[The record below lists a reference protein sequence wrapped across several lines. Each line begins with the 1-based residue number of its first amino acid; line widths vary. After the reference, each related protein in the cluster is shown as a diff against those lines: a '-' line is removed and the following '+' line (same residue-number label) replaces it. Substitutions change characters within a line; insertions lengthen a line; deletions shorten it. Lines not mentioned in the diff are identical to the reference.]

1 MEEKVNST
9 AQTKKAS
16 NFNAGRF
23 LRDNNSILILLAL
36 LIFGFAIV
44 DGFTTS
50 FYNVILYSAEMG
62 LSALGL
68 GLVMITGNID
78 LSVGFLAASC
88 GVTLV
93 SVFNLVYG
101 SVGSIPAVII
111 GVIAALIVGCLL
123 GAFNGFIITQIGI
136 SPLIATIATN
146 YIYQGIVYNFAQTSY
161 APSDKTALQAIAK
174 TKIFG
179 IKWLTPMVIIFVVII
194 ILVALWMYY
203 TKYGNRLHV
212 VGDNPEAGEF
222 AGISVNKTVWVTF
235 ILCGFFCAM
244 TGILM
249 VCFNGAA
256 IYTQGTALS
265 TFPISCC
272 VIGGIKMTGGKGT
285 AVHILLGVLIM
296 RAISTIMSTM
306 FLPTA
311 WVNLVTGVILVA
323 VLVVDRFTSK
333 KSADE

>member
-1 MEEKVNST
+1 MEEKVKTTEASV
-9 AQTKKAS
+9 KKG
-16 NFNAGRF
+16 NFNISRF
-23 LRDNNSILILLAL
+23 LRNNNSILILVAL
-36 LIFGFAIV
+36 LLFGFAVV

-50 FYNVILYSAEMG
+50 FYNVILYSAEFG
-62 LSALGL
+62 LCALGL

-101 SVGSIPAVII
+101 SVGAIGAIVI
-111 GVIAALIVGCLL
+111 GAIAAIIVGALL

-161 APSDKTALQAIAK
+161 APTDKTALQLIAK
-174 TKIFG
+174 YKIFG
-179 IKWLTPMVIIFVVII
+179 IKWLTPMVLIFVAFI
-194 ILVALWMYY
+194 ILVALWMYM
-203 TKYGNRLHV
+203 TKFGNRLHV

-222 AGISVNKTVWVTF
+222 AGISVKKTVWVTF
-235 ILCGFFCAM
+235 ILCGIFCGM

-272 VIGGIKMTGGKGT
+272 VIGGVKMSGGKGT
-285 AVHILLGVLIM
+285 AIHIMIGVLIM
-296 RAISTIMSTM
+296 RCISTIMSTM

-311 WVNLVTGVILVA
+311 WVNLITGLVLVA
-323 VLVVDRFTSK
+323 VLMVDRFTSK